1 MTRLLAI
8 AVFVLAT
15 LGCAP
20 TIVQLPRPPA
30 VAVGH
35 DQGPTV
41 SVSWPVDLRNA
52 SSRRDGHNYSAYS
65 PVGVPL
71 PHHLYGDNNLRPSP
85 LAAINDNLDAALRL
99 RGVPLVAHDAD
110 YSVKV
115 YVLEHKGV
123 RDVSDAQWVST
134 LTGGTAGTVGAFFY
148 PLFTI
153 TSAHIRIEVRDQ
165 DGTLVAER
173 GVKHDVVRRKPKA
186 LTWGIWSLYMRSP
199 ESEMFESAFLELY
212 TVVSSETAAAIDEA
226 RRGVPQVA
234 GIAPS
239 VPLEHALREEWGRL
253 DSIDFRGNDGRAGS
267 DPLATLKYG
276 STRFSVVSGHDTVE
290 GDTIGRFS
298 LPLDNFGYDVGLK
311 RRLQMQIDLTVLGL
325 YNSFGSGLRY
335 ELWRKEHRRLAVQGR
350 IGGILAWEGDAVTNK
365 LVTGAR
371 ADTSLIFSSRPNDIT
386 WLVRSGAGGVLLGRG
401 LEQYDV
407 GDGRIVNLIAEPGL
421 EYQLTPT
428 MGIAFAL
435 SFRATYQQGTPLN
448 LYDLPSFVPVPMIAL
463 GLR

>member
-8 AVFVLAT
+8 AVFLLAA

-20 TIVQLPRPPA
+20 AIVQLPKPPA
-30 VAVGH
+30 VSVLR
-35 DQGPTV
+35 DLGPTV
-41 SVSWPVDLRNA
+41 SVAWPVDLRNA
-52 SSRRDGHNYSAYS
+52 SSRRDGQNYSAFS

-85 LAAINDNLDAALRL
+85 LAALNDNLGAALRL
-99 RGVPLVAHDAD
+99 RGVPLVDHNAD
-110 YSVKV
+110 FRVKV

-148 PLFTI
+148 PLFTV
-153 TSAHIRIEVRDQ
+153 TSAHVRIEVRDRE
-165 DGTLVAER
+165 GTLVAVR

-186 LTWGIWSLYMRSP
+186 LTWGIWSLYLRSP
-199 ESEMFESAFLELY
+199 QTEMFESAFQELY
-212 TVVSSETAAAIDEA
+212 TVVTSQTAAAIDEA

-239 VPLEHALREEWGRL
+239 VPLEHALRDEWGRL

-267 DPLATLKYG
+267 DSLAALKYG
-276 STRFSVVSGHDTVE
+276 SRRFSVVTGHDTVK
-290 GDTIGRFS
+290 GDTIGRFT

-311 RRLQMQIDLTVLGL
+311 RRLQLEIDITVLGL

-335 ELWRKEHRRLAVQGR
+335 ELWRRAHRRLAVQGR
-350 IGGILAWEGDAVTNK
+350 IGGILAWEGESTSSK

-371 ADTSLIFSSRPNDIT
+371 ADTSLIYSSRPKDIT
-386 WLVRSGAGGVLLGRG
+386 WYVRAGAGGVLLGEG

-428 MGIAFAL
+428 MAIAFGL

-448 LYDLPSFVPVPMIAL
+448 LYDLPSFVPVPMISL